1 MSNLTRYGQTALDK
15 TFPDADE
22 SVFGHMVLE
31 LGMSPDEATQ
41 NLRPWVRDLD
51 RSAELSKKTAYVAA
65 FIGAGA
71 GLATAATMGIGLT
84 AILPIAAAAYNFFAG
99 QQSAREQG
107 VRESEYLLLKTCP
120 ELLKLIYALTQ
131 KGMPKEA
138 LVECYDDLLGAFTM
152 QFQQRAALG
161 MSDELDH
168 DIVRSFQEIVKQ
180 KCEAESLARAIVA
193 ETENFTFDT
202 LYQST
207 EPKAESLPAVTDSS
221 PVATSSPIGTATKFG
236 AVEVPS
242 SPAAQSDWQTP
253 DNQSAVTPIVLSKLR
268 EVCDRNN
275 SFYVAGSKGSGKG
288 IFASNL
294 LRWKLD
300 QYPNAIALVLDP
312 KGDVKESGYWRHERI
327 RHFAFKGIALS
338 SEDYAEKVIEFL
350 SEARNLV
357 SQADVTRGM
366 RLFLVLDELLTI
378 KESVSNALF
387 AEFRRFGV
395 SAIST
400 GDSEGIHLIAIT
412 QSFNAGDSFGSDE
425 LLKNFTQVGLFREDE
440 YTRAKKLIQ
449 FGRSNGELAES
460 EFKAMIAQSSVGRVM
475 AIAGEFIP
483 TPKAENHS
491 AFDRDSGKTI
501 QQMPLGSN
509 PTEGDILANELNR
522 KIQTMSVSAPADS
535 QESVKVDG
543 EDEEQILI
551 DYVRK
556 KAPIKVREIV
566 QSCCLKK
573 AGITSTRDYQTFL
586 DILVAESK
594 LTVDD
599 EGNYS

>member
-1 MSNLTRYGQTALDK
+1 MSKFNPSAKKLVVNELIEKGYTVDFDDALRLCHELEEGEQTDHK
-15 TFPDADE
+15 
-22 SVFGHMVLE
+22 
-31 LGMSPDEATQ
+31 
-41 NLRPWVRDLD
+41 
-51 RSAELSKKTAYVAA
+51 VA
-65 FIGAGA
+65 
-71 GLATAATMGIGLT
+71 IGLT
-84 AILPIAAAAYNFFAG
+84 AVGIVGAGVTIAFCGVVAPLLVPIAAIGVGISGVWNHPIRAARRDDEADFLRANPSIVQLIESRLQSGEAPFKVAAAYLECFRAWRNTG
-99 QQSAREQG
+99 QPLALPSVVSQ
-107 VRESEYLLLKTCP
+107 ESNIVGTQT
-120 ELLKLIYALTQ
+120 KL
-131 KGMPKEA
+131 
-138 LVECYDDLLGAFTM
+138 
-152 QFQQRAALG
+152 
-161 MSDELDH
+161 
-168 DIVRSFQEIVKQ
+168 
-180 KCEAESLARAIVA
+180 
-193 ETENFTFDT
+193 
-202 LYQST
+202 
-207 EPKAESLPAVTDSS
+207 
-221 PVATSSPIGTATKFG
+221 G

-253 DNQSAVTPIVLSKLR
+253 EIQSTVTPIVLSKLR

-288 IFASNL
+288 MFASNL

-338 SEDYAEKVIEFL
+338 SEQYAEKVIEFL

-460 EFKAMIAQSSVGRVM
+460 EFKALIAQSSVGRVM
-475 AIAGEFIP
+475 SIAGEFIP
-483 TPKAENHS
+483 TPKTENYS

-501 QQMPLGSN
+501 KQMPLGSN
-509 PTEGDILANELNR
+509 PTEGDILAHELSR
-522 KIQTMSVSAPADS
+522 KIQTMSVSAPAES

-573 AGITSTRDYQTFL
+573 EGITSTKDYQTFL

-599 EGNYS
+599 AGNYA